1 MALSKDFTFKSKYGV
16 DVVISNCYIK
26 VDSVNVTK
34 SSATAIINFINSEK
48 SCVIEELLCQFAYD
62 ITGENP
68 IKQAYLHLKTLP
80 EFLNATDC

>member
-1 MALSKDFTFKSKYGV
+1 MAMSKDFTFKSKYGV
-16 DVVISNCYIK
+16 DVVVSNCYIK

-68 IKQAYLHLKTLP
+68 IRQAYLHLKTLP